1 MRLTFSDSRFSIDP
15 PLGRVREQMPGFVGN
30 GLGDFIAFNACIHF
44 HHLMA
49 VTFFQQE
56 RFAQTDLALV
66 KDSMLF
72 HIDSPFNACND
83 CNAK

>member
-1 MRLTFSDSRFSIDP
+1 
-15 PLGRVREQMPGFVGN
+15 MPCFVGD
-30 GLGDFIAFNACIHF
+30 GLGAVVTFTARIHF
-44 HHLMA
+44 HHL
-49 VTFFQQE
+49 VTVAFFKRE

-72 HIDSPFNACND
+72 HIDSPFKACND